1 MRAGADPARRG
12 HPRSRKVIKRAPPR
26 KSAFPRCGTPSST
39 GFDASGSASEQDI
52 TPPSFQA
59 ESSSRSARA
68 PRALLFL
75 LPHRSR
81 SARAPRALL
90 FLSAPSEPLCRCS
103 GTWTL
108 FRGFPS
114 FSSAPPVSGASKQ
127 FPSRAKKTPA
137 DRGDLTG
144 VMFQGLMVRVSGSI
158 NSRSRFRPSPCGP
171 RSTFRS
177 GYGGR
182 CHHRCQASRHRHSGS
197 ASARGGNSG
206 HDRR

>member
-26 KSAFPRCGTPSST
+26 QSAFPRCGTPSST

-59 ESSSRSARA
+59 ESS
-68 PRALLFL
+68 
-75 LPHRSR
+75 SR

-182 CHHRCQASRHRHSGS
+182 CLHRCQASRYRHSGS